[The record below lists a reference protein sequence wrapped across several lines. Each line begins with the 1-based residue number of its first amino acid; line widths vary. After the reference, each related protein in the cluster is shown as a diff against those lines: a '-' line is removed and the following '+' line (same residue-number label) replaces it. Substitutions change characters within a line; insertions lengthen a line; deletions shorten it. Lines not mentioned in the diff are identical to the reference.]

1 MAPMPPGSDPGERA
15 GEEFELDAAG
25 LKLGGQHQQLGRVAR
40 EPLELVHRED
50 DRRLGRGL
58 LELAGQSERLLQLGP
73 HLDAGA
79 DLLLEDLVALRA
91 VEGFADARTALEMLP
106 ILTYEA
112 SCGRS
117 RSRRLGVGCLRVRVS
132 FFGQLGGWCGL
143 VRAGG
148 ALERIPAG
156 QGILRFRG
164 FRGAPTGARGRAKT
178 ARGGPGRAGMGRS
191 AESTCRSEE
200 SRRSAR
206 RKGPTVRGLRPFLLP
221 PPTGP
226 AAVRQL
232 NAPLE
237 WLATRSASEGW

>member
-117 RSRRLGVGCLRVRVS
+117 RSRRLGVGCLRVRVR

-143 VRAGG
+143 VRAGAG
-148 ALERIPAG
+148 WCGLVGHWSGYLQVRAYFAFADSVVLPREHEGGPERLEAG
-156 QGILRFRG
+156 QD
-164 FRGAPTGARGRAKT
+164 
-178 ARGGPGRAGMGRS
+178 GPGWAEVPRVHAGQRKAAGQRA
-191 AESTCRSEE
+191 
-200 SRRSAR
+200 
-206 RKGPTVRGLRPFLLP
+206 VRGPLCGGSGRFCFPLRPARPQF
-221 PPTGP
+221 
-226 AAVRQL
+226 
-232 NAPLE
+232 
-237 WLATRSASEGW
+237 AS